1 MLVVEDQ
8 GALRALVHD
17 LFARN
22 GFAVES
28 TASAVDALAR
38 FADFDPDALV
48 ADIDLGARP
57 DGIEL
62 ATALRRIAP
71 HLGVVFLTNY
81 PRRAAG
87 AEAFG
92 LPGAVFVGKAELE
105 SPEQILA
112 ALERALRPTAPADP
126 ADPTRRSDRADA
138 SGVSGAG
145 THAEAPSAE
154 TPTADDGRAG
164 GVTALTRHQL
174 AVLGM
179 IAQGWSNEQIARESG
194 ASVRAVERSI
204 SRIFERLGVTGD
216 PATNPRV
223 AAAARYLAAFG
234 PQR

>member
-17 LFARN
+17 LFARS

-28 TASAVDALAR
+28 CASGVDALAV
-38 FADFDPDALV
+38 FAEFDPDALV
-48 ADIDLGARP
+48 ADIDLGSRP

-62 ATALRRIAP
+62 ATALRRLAP

-112 ALERALRPTAPADP
+112 ALERALRPSGPADP
-126 ADPTRRSDRADA
+126 ANTSSEDLSA
-138 SGVSGAG
+138 SARVTACGG
-145 THAEAPSAE
+145 T
-154 TPTADDGRAG
+154 GG

-179 IAQGWSNEQIARESG
+179 VARGWSNEQIAQHSG
-194 ASVRAVERSI
+194 ATVRAVERSI
-204 SRIFERLGVTGD
+204 SRIFDRLGVSGD
-216 PATNPRV
+216 PATSPRV
-223 AAAARYLAAFG
+223 AAAARYFAAFG
-234 PQR
+234 PRQ

>member
-1 MLVVEDQ
+1 MAAEWVRRVLVVEDQ

-17 LFARN
+17 LFARS

-28 TASAVDALAR
+28 RATAVDALAA
-38 FADFDPDALV
+38 FAEFDPDALV
-48 ADIDLGARP
+48 ADIDLGSRP

-87 AEAFG
+87 TEAFG
-92 LPGAVFVGKAELE
+92 LPGAVFVGKAELD

-112 ALERALRPTAPADP
+112 ALERALRPSGP
-126 ADPTRRSDRADA
+126 ADPTDA
-138 SGVSGAG
+138 AAVSGS
-145 THAEAPSAE
+145 EDPSA
-154 TPTADDGRAG
+154 PMAAGGRTDG

-179 IAQGWSNEQIARESG
+179 VAQGWSNEQIAQHSG
-194 ASVRAVERSI
+194 ATVRAVERSI
-204 SRIFERLGVTGD
+204 SRIFDRLGVSGD

-223 AAAARYLAAFG
+223 AAAARYLAEFG

>member
-48 ADIDLGARP
+48 ADIDLGVRP

-71 HLGVVFLTNY
+71 HLGVVFLTSY

-112 ALERALRPTAPADP
+112 ALERALRPTAPADL
-126 ADPTRRSDRADA
+126 ADPTHRSDRSDA
-138 SGVSGAG
+138 SGAG
-145 THAEAPSAE
+145 TPAEAPAAE
-154 TPTADDGRAG
+154 APTADDGCAG
-164 GVTALTRHQL
+164 GVAALTRHQL

-194 ASVRAVERSI
+194 ATVRAVERSI

>member
-17 LFARN
+17 LFTRN

-48 ADIDLGARP
+48 ADIDLGSRP

-87 AEAFG
+87 AEVFG
-92 LPGAVFVGKAELE
+92 LPGAVFVGKTELE

-112 ALERALRPTAPADP
+112 ALERALRPTVPDGP
-126 ADPTRRSDRADA
+126 PDA
-138 SGVSGAG
+138 SRAPGASGTGA
-145 THAEAPSAE
+145 HAEPFAAE
-154 TPTADDGRAG
+154 EGRAG

-194 ASVRAVERSI
+194 ATVRAVERSI
-204 SRIFERLGVTGD
+204 SRIFERLGVSGD